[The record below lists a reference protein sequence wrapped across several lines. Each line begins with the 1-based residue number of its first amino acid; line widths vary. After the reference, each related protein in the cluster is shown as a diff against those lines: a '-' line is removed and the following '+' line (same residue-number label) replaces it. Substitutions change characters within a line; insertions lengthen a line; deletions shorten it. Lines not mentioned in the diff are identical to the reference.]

1 MSYWDAPDRGAKV
14 GALIPGRRTPKYTP
28 ENLYVD
34 WTKQQV
40 EKWNKDHPPLPP
52 DEAYRKY
59 AATAPTDADLTAN
72 FPVHISPFGR
82 PRGGTADNRP
92 EHHAVERA
100 DEIMVKY
107 CPYCGSLS
115 MSLSFDAQNPYGHAT
130 TNCCNTDLYATEK
143 DWPANYALKPNA
155 TVKFLHLD
163 DAWVDVPCTVYKDK
177 EGAEWELFIKTIFD
191 HKRWIEVGCDRV
203 RQYGKKFEETADPFY
218 VHKIAVLLDKV
229 SDTYYGLP
237 LAANN
242 KLCNGKDGK
251 LLTRSEWE
259 AVPRPAIF
267 EVSSLGPW
275 SKRMPYSS
283 PGWLNMMDEHIWV
296 EPFARVRHH
305 PAFKQ
310 VSQQRYGDPEA
321 LDRKVMSKLLRE
333 LSLMFQS
340 VFSQKLLHNYQE
352 AIYIDLWLLGVLT
365 KDKVLIDFAGPCQEL
380 SMYNHTYQDG
390 MNGEGAPNYQAM
402 PGGYYYPALNDPK
415 GWLQYQPKFVEENPF
430 YLAAS
435 SEWQKSATVRGLQM
449 EWGDQHEHVFAP
461 NFISDAARVREN
473 EKIGSRN
480 WAGYGVGILRV
491 GGPGHRM
498 ELGLDYT
505 RATLHNAQDAL
516 SMECWVDGVPVMR
529 KGGYSAWWCNLRL
542 QSDRPEHKALH
553 EIGYPYEIA
562 EGGGG
567 FDAWSWIWSHS
578 PLCQNGI
585 TIDEVATGKGWGDD
599 RGYGEVITYKG
610 GEPAGEA
617 GSGFQVLDVRDHY
630 SWSRVSKEVN
640 DFRRTLIGVEGP
652 DGRPYALDIT
662 HIVGGERHALYNQAW
677 AERAAANLP
686 PSTRTAK
693 NLGEIFFDGKLPED
707 NSHYRN
713 FSHVRNVQRVKP
725 PRTTYDVTWKQDYGA
740 WGNRD
745 IGGKPY
751 QRPVPEDVGKVR
763 LRFIGV
769 TQGDQRTELL
779 SGKGPWIGW
788 LRQGLPNGQRA
799 DGNVAFMDARDFLIE
814 YRKGG
819 SADKPLESLFVHALE
834 GYREG
839 EQTAIKSITPL
850 KATAVQGAPRQI
862 VALQLQMVAG
872 YTDALI
878 YQSGAGTVKLPDGT
892 ETDARY
898 ALLRRDA
905 KGEVLSAEACRGTY
919 LVTKDFRFSTPG
931 DFTGTI
937 VDLVGDLTGT
947 RQESALIIKPDQP
960 WPAGEDLKN
969 RQLLMRVESSLRDPC
984 NEGYRIEKV
993 TPVPGGLARVDV
1005 QDAAPFV
1012 ASWHEVSVFPA
1023 DKPNVIRTWRPMVD
1037 HGNNPWY
1044 NGTKLWFPERG
1055 KTYTIKNVNAVGGG
1069 YGGDTVELVENVNL
1083 TAEGIQ
1089 VGDWYVIYATQPGQ
1103 KVTVANDF
1111 CWRKEP
1117 ARGWQQYALRANGM
1131 VTVKCAA
1138 TQGPTSYGTADG
1150 KWQESPKGKETF
1162 TAEETQGNVVRV
1174 ITGKPAWLNLNDAAS
1189 PEVAKI
1195 ALDGRELTADAAKD
1209 LGWIDPPK
1217 QLAVQFRDGESLL
1230 DQASFSVTLNRKKL
1244 DTGIVSTR
1252 TGDGGKSLEVQVDL
1266 EMALA
1271 AEQSRPRRHTVEVSV
1286 ADRSVAR
1293 RATILSVSF
1302 INKVPLETDAI
1313 YLSDLKAVKAF
1324 GHAGLILDRNYMGG
1338 VAQVAGRIYPKCVMI
1353 CPEPSPEDAH
1363 GEVVYKLPED
1373 KETLIL
1379 HAEAGIEETARG
1391 NGSVVFMVQTSDS
1404 PDGKWQTLFTSPILR
1419 GGQEPV
1425 MANIPLGNAKY
1436 LRLYTTDAGDGIN
1449 SDHALWGNARLK

>member
-449 EWGDQHEHVFAP
+449 EWGDQH
-461 NFISDAARVREN
+461 
-473 EKIGSRN
+473 
-480 WAGYGVGILRV
+480 
-491 GGPGHRM
+491 
-498 ELGLDYT
+498 
-505 RATLHNAQDAL
+505 
-516 SMECWVDGVPVMR
+516 
-529 KGGYSAWWCNLRL
+529 
-542 QSDRPEHKALH
+542 
-553 EIGYPYEIA
+553 
-562 EGGGG
+562 
-567 FDAWSWIWSHS
+567 
-578 PLCQNGI
+578 
-585 TIDEVATGKGWGDD
+585 
-599 RGYGEVITYKG
+599 
-610 GEPAGEA
+610 
-617 GSGFQVLDVRDHY
+617 
-630 SWSRVSKEVN
+630 
-640 DFRRTLIGVEGP
+640 
-652 DGRPYALDIT
+652 
-662 HIVGGERHALYNQAW
+662 
-677 AERAAANLP
+677 
-686 PSTRTAK
+686 
-693 NLGEIFFDGKLPED
+693 
-707 NSHYRN
+707 
-713 FSHVRNVQRVKP
+713 
-725 PRTTYDVTWKQDYGA
+725 
-740 WGNRD
+740 
-745 IGGKPY
+745 
-751 QRPVPEDVGKVR
+751 
-763 LRFIGV
+763 
-769 TQGDQRTELL
+769 
-779 SGKGPWIGW
+779 
-788 LRQGLPNGQRA
+788 
-799 DGNVAFMDARDFLIE
+799 
-814 YRKGG
+814 
-819 SADKPLESLFVHALE
+819 
-834 GYREG
+834 
-839 EQTAIKSITPL
+839 
-850 KATAVQGAPRQI
+850 
-862 VALQLQMVAG
+862 
-872 YTDALI
+872 
-878 YQSGAGTVKLPDGT
+878 
-892 ETDARY
+892 
-898 ALLRRDA
+898 
-905 KGEVLSAEACRGTY
+905 
-919 LVTKDFRFSTPG
+919 
-931 DFTGTI
+931 
-937 VDLVGDLTGT
+937 
-947 RQESALIIKPDQP
+947 
-960 WPAGEDLKN
+960 
-969 RQLLMRVESSLRDPC
+969 
-984 NEGYRIEKV
+984 
-993 TPVPGGLARVDV
+993 
-1005 QDAAPFV
+1005 
-1012 ASWHEVSVFPA
+1012 
-1023 DKPNVIRTWRPMVD
+1023 
-1037 HGNNPWY
+1037 
-1044 NGTKLWFPERG
+1044 
-1055 KTYTIKNVNAVGGG
+1055 
-1069 YGGDTVELVENVNL
+1069 
-1083 TAEGIQ
+1083 
-1089 VGDWYVIYATQPGQ
+1089 
-1103 KVTVANDF
+1103 
-1111 CWRKEP
+1111 
-1117 ARGWQQYALRANGM
+1117 
-1131 VTVKCAA
+1131 
-1138 TQGPTSYGTADG
+1138 
-1150 KWQESPKGKETF
+1150 
-1162 TAEETQGNVVRV
+1162 
-1174 ITGKPAWLNLNDAAS
+1174 
-1189 PEVAKI
+1189 
-1195 ALDGRELTADAAKD
+1195 
-1209 LGWIDPPK
+1209 
-1217 QLAVQFRDGESLL
+1217 
-1230 DQASFSVTLNRKKL
+1230 
-1244 DTGIVSTR
+1244 
-1252 TGDGGKSLEVQVDL
+1252 
-1266 EMALA
+1266 
-1271 AEQSRPRRHTVEVSV
+1271 
-1286 ADRSVAR
+1286 
-1293 RATILSVSF
+1293 
-1302 INKVPLETDAI
+1302 
-1313 YLSDLKAVKAF
+1313 
-1324 GHAGLILDRNYMGG
+1324 
-1338 VAQVAGRIYPKCVMI
+1338 
-1353 CPEPSPEDAH
+1353 
-1363 GEVVYKLPED
+1363 
-1373 KETLIL
+1373 
-1379 HAEAGIEETARG
+1379 
-1391 NGSVVFMVQTSDS
+1391 
-1404 PDGKWQTLFTSPILR
+1404 
-1419 GGQEPV
+1419 
-1425 MANIPLGNAKY
+1425 
-1436 LRLYTTDAGDGIN
+1436 
-1449 SDHALWGNARLK
+1449 